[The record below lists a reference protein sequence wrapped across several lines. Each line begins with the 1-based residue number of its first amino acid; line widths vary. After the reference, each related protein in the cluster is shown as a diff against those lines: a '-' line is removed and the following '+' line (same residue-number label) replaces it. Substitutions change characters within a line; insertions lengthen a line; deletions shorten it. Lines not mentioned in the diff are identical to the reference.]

1 MKSTQIKLESAANGL
16 LMMSESDYPFTWFE
30 TPEDQL
36 DEKLILQL
44 AGKPEGSVIE
54 KTNLDH
60 LLRNMTNTSSGA
72 VNQETAKKFSSLSS
86 GIKEELTDVVVY
98 RVGEIQIEVLIAG
111 ITKEGKVAGMRTQL
125 IET

>member
-1 MKSTQIKLESAANGL
+1 MKSTQIKLESAADGL

-30 TPEDQL
+30 TPVDQL

-54 KTNLDH
+54 KTDLDH
-60 LLRNMTNTSSGA
+60 LLRNMTSTSSGT

-98 RVGEIQIEVLIAG
+98 RVGEVRIEVLIAG
-111 ITKEGKVAGMRTQL
+111 ITKEGNVAGMRTQL